1 MASDA
6 RPKDSTKTLFE
17 TYISLLLSSIKL
29 TVRVADIK
37 LEPANLSPAAGAYTA
52 PDAAVVLS
60 WTVPEPEYYFNT
72 APVQASFAVQYYTVK
87 GGVTSATKTI
97 TGTTE
102 TTATIPSV
110 DMTGAEAVSWRVKV
124 TSDDGIEGE
133 WTAWQRCTC
142 VNQSGKATA
151 LSPDEANIT
160 EGETVVFLWE
170 HSSVSGRAQAGV
182 QIQMKPQA
190 QRITRTFI
198 PARPRQG
205 GRRSCCPQA

>member
-72 APVQASFAVQYYTVK
+72 APGAGILCRAVLHSQRRRDVRDEDDHGNDGNDGDHSIGRHDRR
-87 GGVTSATKTI
+87 GGGKLA
-97 TGTTE
+97 
-102 TTATIPSV
+102 
-110 DMTGAEAVSWRVKV
+110 R
-124 TSDDGIEGE
+124 EGH
-133 WTAWQRCTC
+133 
-142 VNQSGKATA
+142 V
-151 LSPDEANIT
+151 
-160 EGETVVFLWE
+160 
-170 HSSVSGRAQAGV
+170 
-182 QIQMKPQA
+182 
-190 QRITRTFI
+190 
-198 PARPRQG
+198 
-205 GRRSCCPQA
+205 GRRH